1 MRAAVAGLAVE
12 PGDLWSLLR
21 ERLSGELPSTSVKK
35 AVRRWFPSPDYR
47 YVYDGAFCLA
57 RQTPGGFLLEVRLD
71 SPPHHAVLHGQ
82 VALHGP
88 GYHEVFRL
96 PEVVR
101 DSQERVDAFAAAC
114 RRAADLAEAALD
126 EKLWARFGPAP
137 LVRRVAGRSL
147 TARSQSFDCPV
158 PVPS

>member
-1 MRAAVAGLAVE
+1 MAGLAVE
-12 PGDLWSLLR
+12 PGELWDLLR

-47 YVYDGAFCLA
+47 YVYDGAFCLT

-71 SPPHHAVLHGQ
+71 SPLHHAVLHGQ

-101 DSQERVDAFAAAC
+101 DSQERVDAFTAAC

-126 EKLWARFGPAP
+126 EKLWARFGPPPPWYAAWQ
-137 LVRRVAGRSL
+137 AGL
-147 TARSQSFDCPV
+147 
-158 PVPS
+158 

>member
-1 MRAAVAGLAVE
+1 MAAGRAELEKDTEAVRAAVAGLAVE
-12 PGDLWSLLR
+12 PGELWDLLR

-47 YVYDGAFCLA
+47 YVYDGAFCLT

-96 PEVVR
+96 PEIVR
-101 DSQERVDAFAAAC
+101 DSQERVDAFTAAC

-126 EKLWARFGPAP
+126 EKLWARFGPPPPWYAAWQ
-137 LVRRVAGRSL
+137 AGL
-147 TARSQSFDCPV
+147 
-158 PVPS
+158 